1 MNEFCGWTQD
11 FITVSIKDKTIW
23 VSQGQTDIA
32 MVKHS
37 IDDNEIELITITT
50 DDDLQEMP
58 EMEKCIIKVNDVE
71 TVSSVT
77 DEDSDSLSQIL
88 MGKRK
93 QEIWYQDSSFKQRL
107 SIVVCFVSYLF
118 LLTSFV
124 TMYFYILSD
133 IISTNR
139 K

>member
-1 MNEFCGWTQD
+1 
-11 FITVSIKDKTIW
+11 
-23 VSQGQTDIA
+23 

-37 IDDNEIELITITT
+37 IDDNDIELITITT
-50 DDDLQEMP
+50 DEDLQEMP

-88 MGKRK
+88 MDKRK

-124 TMYFYILSD
+124 TMYFYMLSD